1 MRNLEQIRAAHA
13 LGTAERTTKAAV
25 SKLPA
30 MIMANG
36 LLAAAAFASE
46 KSKKDSNSPKR
57 PDLKKAM
64 DGLAEHLARPELH
77 LAVLANATHT
87 EALIQRLSASTSL
100 DLQRATAEALAY
112 LSYVKRFTTKAGQEE
127 QGEE

>member
-46 KSKKDSNSPKR
+46 KKKDGTSPKR

-64 DGLAEHLARPELH
+64 DGVAEHLARPELH

-112 LSYVKRFTTKAGQEE
+112 LSYVKRFATKAGQDE

>member
-30 MIMANG
+30 MILSNG

-46 KSKKDSNSPKR
+46 KKKDGKFPKR

-64 DGLAEHLARPELH
+64 DGVAEHLARPELH
-77 LAVLANATHT
+77 LAVLANATHA

-112 LSYVKRFTTKAGQEE
+112 LSYVKRFATKPGQEE